1 MEYNTQEENA
11 NHEGPDSEEMGQYEV
26 DEQQIES
33 GSVTNIGNPN
43 MVPAIKKR
51 RSLIEQTH
59 DLRVLLN
66 RIFAMRGGWKVRNL
80 AEDFSCGFLF

>member
-43 MVPAIKKR
+43 MIPAIKKR
-51 RSLIEQTH
+51 RSLIE
-59 DLRVLLN
+59 
-66 RIFAMRGGWKVRNL
+66 
-80 AEDFSCGFLF
+80 